1 MSTSEQLLPPKI
13 TNCGR
18 SAYDFLVSNL
28 FLVALVT
35 YLPTMTAPMLIPN
48 TALTDKVHAMCGM
61 AQGIL
66 CTLEQAAVII
76 YKFSLI
82 CWKTA

>member
-13 TNCGR
+13 TNW
-18 SAYDFLVSNL
+18 A
-28 FLVALVT
+28 ALLMIFSSLIYSLWHWSHT
-35 YLPTMTAPMLIPN
+35 LPTMTAPMLIPN

>member
-1 MSTSEQLLPPKI
+1 
-13 TNCGR
+13 
-18 SAYDFLVSNL
+18 
-28 FLVALVT
+28 
-35 YLPTMTAPMLIPN
+35 MTAPMLMPN